1 MENWQTVLF
10 DSMRGEVGPWVPA
23 IFYIAWIFIGNFIL
37 LNLFLAILLDS
48 FLDEDEDDNLSDE
61 EIAAKA
67 RIKEMKREA
76 REKEKIRK
84 IKKLGMSMFQSGNT
98 MMMAIHKPKNVKKSQ
113 GMKGLVNLQHGDDLI
128 VDDIEDLDATTIK
141 EMFLDEGI
149 LKDKTNKRKEEKM
162 YEGNFCELSCYLF
175 TKTGNFRRF
184 CYSTQSAKW
193 FDNSIMFLIA
203 LNSVKLAID
212 TYFLKSEPDEPAVV
226 VGNYV
231 DTFFNISFAI
241 ECFLKI
247 IALGFAMDDG
257 SYMRE
262 SWNQLDFFIVMTSLV
277 DMSLAGS
284 VDVGVLK
291 ILRMLRILR
300 PLRVISHNQSMK
312 MIVSALFDSVGAI
325 FNVVIVMVMVWLMF
339 AILAINLLSGK
350 SFYCSID

>member
-1 MENWQTVLF
+1 
-10 DSMRGEVGPWVPA
+10 
-23 IFYIAWIFIGNFIL
+23 
-37 LNLFLAILLDS
+37 
-48 FLDEDEDDNLSDE
+48 
-61 EIAAKA
+61 
-67 RIKEMKREA
+67 
-76 REKEKIRK
+76 
-84 IKKLGMSMFQSGNT
+84 
-98 MMMAIHKPKNVKKSQ
+98 
-113 GMKGLVNLQHGDDLI
+113 
-128 VDDIEDLDATTIK
+128 
-141 EMFLDEGI
+141 
-149 LKDKTNKRKEEKM
+149 
-162 YEGNFCELSCYLF
+162 
-175 TKTGNFRRF
+175 
-184 CYSTQSAKW
+184 
-193 FDNSIMFLIA
+193 MFLIA